1 MINNIVINATNIVI
15 NLHLQYKTSKYFSI
29 NFRMQTRDYC
39 RGNAKHLTLHS
50 ALFFVAKC
58 KELLLSEK
66 TMDCDRSAILKKL

>member
-29 NFRMQTRDYC
+29 NFRMQTKDYC

-50 ALFFVAKC
+50 ALFFLFFEVRGV
-58 KELLLSEK
+58 S
-66 TMDCDRSAILKKL
+66 SVSKKNNGL